1 MKKKDE
7 AADQKSCLNTAGGDD
22 FVFVLKQKDRAMAAT
37 IRFWVRER
45 IKLGLN
51 AAGDPKLETALL
63 EAQIVELRQAGSN
76 TEELES
82 RLAGMLAVVRGS

>member
-7 AADQKSCLNTAGGDD
+7 VDNPKSCLNTAGDED
-22 FVFVLKQKDRAMAAT
+22 FVFVLKEKDPTMAAT

-45 IKLGLN
+45 KKLGLN
-51 AAGDPKLETALL
+51 EDGDAKLETAML

-76 TEELES
+76 TEMLEE
-82 RLAGMLAVVRGS
+82 RLAAMAK